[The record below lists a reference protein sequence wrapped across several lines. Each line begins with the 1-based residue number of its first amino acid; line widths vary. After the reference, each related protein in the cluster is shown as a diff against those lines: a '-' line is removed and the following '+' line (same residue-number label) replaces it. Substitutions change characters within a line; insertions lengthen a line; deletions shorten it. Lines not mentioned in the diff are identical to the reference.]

1 MDVVVTHWVHADV
14 TARLAEFCRPVT
26 PSREQEVWPR
36 AEVLARAREAD
47 GLVVCMADRVDSELL
62 AACPRLRVVSGVFKG
77 HDTIDLAACVRRG
90 VQVTV
95 LPGLLTAPTAELVV
109 GLTLALRRRLV
120 EGDAW
125 VRSGR
130 HTGWRPH
137 FYGSGLAGACVGII
151 GMGRIGRAVATR
163 LLGFDATLVYSDPV
177 PLPEPESRWLR
188 RVSLPDL
195 LAGSD
200 VVVPLVPLTEDTR
213 HLLDAEALGRMRPGA
228 CVVNAARGSVVD
240 ENAVAEAL
248 RDGRLGG
255 YAADV
260 FAFED
265 TAEDTAGDTAPGAA
279 SIGIPPGLL
288 AHPRTVLTPHLGS
301 AVDDVRREMGLVAAE
316 QVRDALAG
324 KYPEG
329 AITPPPRQT
338 QGTGQAPR

>member
-1 MDVVVTHWVHADV
+1 MRVVVTHWVHADV

-36 AEVLARAREAD
+36 AEVLARARDAD
-47 GLVVCMADRVDSELL
+47 GLVACMADRVDAELL

-77 HDTIDLAACVRRG
+77 YDTIDLAACVRRG

-95 LPGLLTAPTAELVV
+95 LPELLTAPTAELVV
-109 GLTLALRRRLV
+109 GLMLALRRRLV

-130 HTGWRPH
+130 HAGWRPR
-137 FYGSGLAGACVGII
+137 FYGSGLAGATVGII

-163 LLGFDATLVYSDPV
+163 LLGFDATLVYSDPI
-177 PLPEPESRWLR
+177 PLPEPEARRLGAR
-188 RVSLPDL
+188 RVSLPEL

-213 HLLDAEALGRMRPGA
+213 HLLNAEALGRMRPGA
-228 CVVNAARGSVVD
+228 CVVNASRGSLVD

-265 TAEDTAGDTAPGAA
+265 IGAA
-279 SIGIPPGLL
+279 STGVPPDLL
-288 AHPRTVLTPHLGS
+288 THSRTVFTPHLGS

-324 KYPEG
+324 KHPEG
-329 AITPPPRQT
+329 AITPPPRLVE
-338 QGTGQAPR
+338 GTGR